1 LLWCVHNSNCR
12 TLADCCEELTSVK
25 LRCHNRHN
33 WDELHSEIYTEEA
46 DATLVALVRNNPKIQ
61 SLTLKSFPPFSHD
74 SLSAVAKFLP
84 NLRTFCLDSCQA
96 SLTGLAAIRTSCT
109 KLTRFEVYDNQD
121 FYWFNPTLVYSYL
134 QLSILSI
141 LHIETTTLSDEQLVT
156 IAQTNPNMHTLRIE
170 SQGTLPNATTLS
182 AAAICTALSYL
193 HNLETLDVGTYLAYQ
208 YSPESMLAIDD
219 SIIYVLVQ
227 YCSKLTMLYIS
238 GHANISNEALSAL
251 SNLPLLQTLDVCLC
265 KNLLDSGVVAIA
277 QGCPRLKGISLT
289 LSAYHKCR
297 YQRAR

>member
-1 LLWCVHNSNCR
+1 VFFVTCDHYSNASIAYSELFQRCRQLQVVDCFGAFTISNCR
-12 TLADCCEELTSVK
+12 TLADCCVGLTSVK

-46 DATLVALVRNNPKIQ
+46 DAALVALVRNNPKIR
-61 SLTLKSFPPFSHD
+61 SLTLNSFPPFTHD

-84 NLRTFCLDSCQA
+84 NLRTFCLRSCQA
-96 SLTGLAAIRTSCT
+96 SLTGLAIIRTSCT

-170 SQGTLPNATTLS
+170 SQVRRHCQL
-182 AAAICTALSYL
+182 
-193 HNLETLDVGTYLAYQ
+193 
-208 YSPESMLAIDD
+208 
-219 SIIYVLVQ
+219 
-227 YCSKLTMLYIS
+227 
-238 GHANISNEALSAL
+238 
-251 SNLPLLQTLDVCLC
+251 
-265 KNLLDSGVVAIA
+265 
-277 QGCPRLKGISLT
+277 R
-289 LSAYHKCR
+289 R
-297 YQRAR
+297 YARH